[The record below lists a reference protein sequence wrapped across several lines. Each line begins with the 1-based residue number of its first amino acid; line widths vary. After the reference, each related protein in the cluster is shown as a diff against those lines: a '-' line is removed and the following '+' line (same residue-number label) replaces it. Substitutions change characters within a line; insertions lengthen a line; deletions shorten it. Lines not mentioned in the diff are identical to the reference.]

1 MNKLIYSFQP
11 QDRLGRPVGVVMV
24 MALHVLLAWA
34 LLSGTAQKTI
44 EIFKKP
50 LEALLIQEVIIPPAP
65 ALTLPTK
72 NIHLPLQSQ
81 PKVFTPL
88 SVLNSEAALP
98 MVLKPS
104 EIAPESPNPKIK
116 TTVPVL
122 AASVQLTPAIDVIK
136 PQVASLEAEYASKV
150 RTMLNLTK
158 RYPTGRQ
165 ASQQRPQGKVKVWF
179 TLTRNGTLLE
189 VGVLESSNSNLLDDA
204 AISSVRRGT
213 YPTFPDQ
220 TWPGQDQHKF
230 SADIDFL
237 APGVG

>member
-1 MNKLIYSFQP
+1 MNKLIYSLQP

-81 PKVFTPL
+81 PNVFTPL

-98 MVLKPS
+98 IVLKPS